1 VQRDEFCGL
10 PTAIA
15 LGLIYDLA
23 RAKLEP
29 MPMPRV
35 PLPPKFDGRLG
46 KTGGFI
52 WMSEMD
58 LGSLEWWLGKK
69 TASSLE
75 DNQYAERNAK
85 TADTLAKWVEW
96 RKLFP
101 DARWNGTRGDQR
113 VTAEAPSREPKLQ
126 EWSDKKKPVQRE
138 SAPPPA
144 EDDDYRF

>member
-1 VQRDEFCGL
+1 MQRDEFCGL

-15 LGLIYDLA
+15 LGLIYDMA

-35 PLPPKFDGRLG
+35 PQPPRYDGRIG
-46 KTGGFI
+46 KTGGFV

-58 LGSLEWWLGKK
+58 LSSLEWWLAKK
-69 TASSLE
+69 TESSLQ
-75 DNQYAERNAK
+75 DNQYAERNGK

-101 DARWNGTRGDQR
+101 NERWNGTRGDQR
-113 VTAEAPSREPKLQ
+113 VTAEPPSREPKLQ
-126 EWSDKKKPVQRE
+126 EWSDTKKPVQRG
-138 SAPPPA
+138 SSPPPT

>member
-1 VQRDEFCGL
+1 VQREIFINL
-10 PTAIA
+10 PLKLA
-15 LGLIYDLA
+15 LSVIWDLA
-23 RAKLEP
+23 HAKLERMEAP
-29 MPMPRV
+29 GVPRE
-35 PLPPKFDGRLG
+35 PRYDGRLG

-69 TASSLE
+69 TESSLQ

-85 TADTLAKWVEW
+85 AADTLAKWVEW

-101 DARWNGTRGDQR
+101 NERWNGTRGDQR
-113 VTAEAPSREPKLQ
+113 VTAEPPSREPKLQ
-126 EWSDKKKPVQRE
+126 EWSDTKKPAQRG
-138 SAPPPA
+138 SSPPPA